1 MEFDTRAGVVLTSS
15 SIELHVRYSGMSV
28 VSRVLKVQVAVRVA
42 PDSVGLL
49 PQSPDHRRMTILAD
63 IVAPR
68 SVIC

>member
-1 MEFDTRAGVVLTSS
+1 VEFDTRAGVVLTSP

-28 VSRVLKVQVAVRVA
+28 VSRVLKVQVAVRVV

-63 IVAPR
+63 RVAPR
-68 SVIC
+68 SVRC